1 MINTIKKLN
10 KPWVVKLGAV
20 IILLICVFLLT
31 DLAMSVIKNNISSKG
46 DLEIKPVEVTPARI
60 VTYPEYLQKLKN
72 IFFTSSGKDK
82 DLAGKKSELIAIID
96 SGSWDKIKLNGTLIN
111 DNVSL
116 AILQADGKNY
126 AVTKGETLG
135 DYKVIDI
142 TRSTVVFEGAGEKKT
157 VMVNY
162 TGESVSATEETSSSG
177 KTIKREE
184 LNALI
189 EPPDRLAKEATF
201 TPVQEAG
208 GGVML
213 SYMKDGSLLQKIGL
227 MQNDILTEVNGETL
241 KTGSDIFKA
250 YQVFRNEDHIS
261 IKLKRGGKDMN
272 VKIEVK

>member
-1 MINTIKKLN
+1 MINIIKKLN
-10 KPWVVKLGAV
+10 KPWVAKLGIAL
-20 IILLICVFLLT
+20 ILLICVFSLT
-31 DLAMSVIKNNISSKG
+31 DLAMSVIKNNMSSKS
-46 DLEIKPVEVTPARI
+46 DLEIKAAEATPVKI
-60 VTYPEYLQKLKN
+60 VTYPEYQQKLKN

-82 DLAGKKSELIAIID
+82 DLAGKKSELLSLMN
-96 SGSWDKIKLNGTLIN
+96 SGGWDKIQLNGTLIN

-116 AILQADGKNY
+116 AILQANNKNF
-126 AVTKGETLG
+126 AVTKGETIG
-135 DYKVIDI
+135 DYRVSDV
-142 TRSTVVFEGAGEKKT
+142 TRSTVVFDGMGEKKT
-157 VMVNY
+157 IMVNY
-162 TGESVSATEETSSSG
+162 TGETLSTTQESPSSG

-201 TPVQEAG
+201 TPVQDAG

-227 MQNDILTEVNGETL
+227 MQNDVLTEVNGETL

-261 IKLKRGGKDMN
+261 IKLKRSGKDMN

>member
-1 MINTIKKLN
+1 MINIIKKLN
-10 KPWVVKLGAV
+10 KPWVVKLGA
-20 IILLICVFLLT
+20 ILILLVCVFLLT
-31 DLAMSVIKNNISSKG
+31 DLAMSVIKNNISSRS
-46 DLEIKPVEVTPARI
+46 DLELKPVEVTPAKI

-82 DLAGKKSELIAIID
+82 DVAGKKYELISIIN
-96 SGSWDKIKLNGTLIN
+96 SGSWEKIQLNGTLIN

-116 AILQADGKNY
+116 AILQADNKNY
-126 AVTKGETLG
+126 AVSKGETLG
-135 DYKVIDI
+135 DYRVSDV

-157 VMVNY
+157 IMVNY
-162 TGESVSATEETSSSG
+162 TGGVLSSTEESSSSG

-189 EPPDRLAKEATF
+189 EPPDKLAKEATF

-208 GGVML
+208 GGVLL

-261 IKLKRGGKDMN
+261 IKLKRGGKDLN